1 LLLAAKDVF
10 GVRSVRNKW
19 HDESGRVE
27 REKTLTCGHWVSE
40 EEPCLGGLGEAQHE
54 EDRLKQLA
62 RRAAIDALSTSC
74 IAGKLPEKP
83 GLKDELLRVIRWWDK
98 ACLAVNAGRQDNVLL
113 DETQYAP
120 EWCIAIADAIIQEE
134 MNFRQGLD
142 DDATVAFLK
151 KDTWTRFEHLEAGFM
166 SNGVKRPGR

>member
-1 LLLAAKDVF
+1 M
-10 GVRSVRNKW
+10 
-19 HDESGRVE
+19 GRK
-27 REKTLTCGHWVSE
+27 KTLTCRRWDCE
-40 EEPCLGGLGEAQHE
+40 EAPFLGGLCEAHHE

-74 IAGKLPEKP
+74 VAGKLPEKP